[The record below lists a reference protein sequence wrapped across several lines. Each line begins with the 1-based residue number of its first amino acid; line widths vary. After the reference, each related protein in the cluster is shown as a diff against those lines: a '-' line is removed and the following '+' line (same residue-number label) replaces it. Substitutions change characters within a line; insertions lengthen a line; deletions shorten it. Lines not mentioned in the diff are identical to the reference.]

1 MDRTGSIKVM
11 LAFQSERK
19 NQALSKTKNYEIESG
34 FMQYDIYSVTHRHLD
49 YLTTLVNLL
58 SKHSTDE

>member
-1 MDRTGSIKVM
+1 M

-19 NQALSKTKNYEIESG
+19 NQALSKMKNYEIESG
-34 FMQYDIYSVTHRHLD
+34 FMQYDIYSVTHRLLD